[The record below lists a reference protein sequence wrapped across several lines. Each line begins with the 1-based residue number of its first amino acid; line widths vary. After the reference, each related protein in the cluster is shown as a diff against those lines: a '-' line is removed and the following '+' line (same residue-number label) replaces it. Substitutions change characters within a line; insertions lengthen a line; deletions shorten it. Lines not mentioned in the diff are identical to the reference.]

1 MLIPPTSFKINLD
14 MMQYFISCV
23 VVIAYMGQSLFA
35 TVGIGNESDIIHKLF
50 IKRESGN
57 SKLGLS

>member
-14 MMQYFISCV
+14 MMRYFISC

-35 TVGIGNESDIIHKLF
+35 TVGIGNESDIIHTLF